1 LKKRPKK
8 LITAYPEGKMKKFIL
23 LFAFAL
29 VAAFPLVAMEGYESQ
44 TIHVDV
50 NEKNLKVDLIYTEE
64 TKNLTVVYTLKYK
77 AFDEGDAVVTTGEIV
92 QKFVNE
98 HGYKHFKTYTPDVI
112 KYHKD
117 ANETEFTRFFV
128 LSN

>member
-1 LKKRPKK
+1 
-8 LITAYPEGKMKKFIL
+8 MKKFIL

-50 NEKNLKVDLIYTEE
+50 SDKNLKVDLIYTEE

-92 QKFVNE
+92 KKFMGE

>member
-1 LKKRPKK
+1 
-8 LITAYPEGKMKKFIL
+8 MKKFIL

-29 VAAFPLVAMEGYESQ
+29 VVAFPLVALEGYMAQ

-50 NEKNLKVDLIYTEE
+50 NEKNLKVDLIYTED

-92 QKFVNE
+92 QKFMNE
-98 HGYKHFKTYTPDVI
+98 HGFKHFKSYTPDVI
-112 KYHKD
+112 KYHKE
-117 ANETEFTRFFV
+117 ANETELTRFLV
-128 LSN
+128 LYN

>member
-1 LKKRPKK
+1 
-8 LITAYPEGKMKKFIL
+8 MKKFIL
-23 LFAFAL
+23 LLAFGL
-29 VAAFPLVAMEGYESQ
+29 VAAFPLVALEGYESQ

-50 NEKNLKVDLIYTEE
+50 NEKNLKVDLVYTED

-92 QKFVNE
+92 KKFMDE
-98 HGYKHFKTYTPDVI
+98 RGFKHFKSYTPDVI
-112 KYHKD
+112 KYRKD